1 MIDNPTLFFNYYI
14 PSLFLLNSRSADEDI
29 ETQRQELMSGFDGAL
44 QKREH
49 EFRLK
54 LDEMSNSLLA
64 SDLKVQII
72 TT

>member
-1 MIDNPTLFFNYYI
+1 MCNV
-14 PSLFLLNSRSADEDI
+14 RAAEEDV

-44 QKREH
+44 QKKEH

-64 SDLKVQII
+64 SDLKVSINP
-72 TT
+72 